1 MGTAALI
8 FPAGQPGAEEGRIQA
23 LAEGRRVVG
32 ASSLTADPVRGDY
45 DTWEW
50 LPYVSDPAFEAAL
63 AALVRK
69 HEIGVINAPHYVV
82 FHHLEA
88 RLAEIAPG
96 VELRG
101 GATLFDH
108 EKTYRTLQ
116 DRMAVVDR
124 TPFYAPALPLKPD
137 LSDIVRAGLFRQA
150 ETISG
155 MSSEEKLLA
164 VVDILRCAPDGDIV
178 EIGTWW
184 GKSAA
189 MFVMLAHR
197 FDVGPVLCV
206 DPWASE
212 ALSQGDE
219 ILDAASAAA
228 DMDEAFRIFQ
238 INLAPVALG
247 QLNYIRAP
255 SAGAAA
261 QYRRPGWRSRTE
273 TFGSVCY
280 SGRIAVLH
288 IDGNHTLEHAEEDM
302 RLWTPHVAPGGWI
315 IFDDYFWAFGDGPK
329 RVGDAFL
336 EREAARIQFSFVAG
350 KALFVQLRAPPAD

>member
-1 MGTAALI
+1 MGTTALI

-23 LAEGRRVVG
+23 LAEGRKVVG
-32 ASSLTADPVRGDY
+32 ASSLAADPARRAY

-50 LPYVSDPAFEAAL
+50 LPYVSDPAFEGAL

-69 HEIGVINAPHYVV
+69 HEIGLIDTQHYVV
-82 FHHLEA
+82 FNHLEA
-88 RLAEIAPG
+88 RLGEIAPG

-101 GATLFDH
+101 GSTLFDH
-108 EKTYRTLQ
+108 EKTYRALQ
-116 DRMAVVDR
+116 ARIAVTGR
-124 TPFYAPALPLKPD
+124 TPFYAPALPPKPD

-164 VVDILRCAPDGDIV
+164 LVDILRCAPAGDIV

-189 MFVMLAHR
+189 VFVMLAHR
-197 FDVGPVLCV
+197 FDTGSVLCV

-212 ALSQGDE
+212 ALSQGDA
-219 ILDAASAAA
+219 ILDAASALA
-228 DMDEAFRIFQ
+228 DMDAAFRIFQ
-238 INLAPVALG
+238 INLAPLALG
-247 QLNYIRAP
+247 RLNYIRAT

-261 QYRRPGWRSRTE
+261 RYGPGLEVRTE
-273 TFGSVCY
+273 TFGSVRY
-280 SGRIAVLH
+280 SGAIAVLH

-315 IFDDYFWAFGDGPK
+315 IFDDYFWVFGDGPK
-329 RVGDAFL
+329 QVGDAFL
-336 EREAARIQFSFVAG
+336 DREAARIQFSFVAG
-350 KALFVQLRAPPAD
+350 KALFVQLKASAP

>member
-1 MGTAALI
+1 VGETILI
-8 FPAGQPGAEEGRIQA
+8 FPAGQPGAEQGRIQA
-23 LAEGRRVVG
+23 LSEGRRVVG
-32 ASSLTADPVRGDY
+32 ASSLAYDPVREDY

-50 LPYVSDPAFEAAL
+50 LPYVSDPAFEDAL
-63 AALVRK
+63 AAVVRK
-69 HEIGVINAPHYVV
+69 HRIGVIHTPHYVIWG
-82 FHHLEA
+82 
-88 RLAEIAPG
+88 RLNERLREIAPG

-101 GATLFDH
+101 GNTLFDQ
-108 EKTYRTLQ
+108 EKVYRALQ
-116 DRMAVVDR
+116 ARLAAVDR
-124 TPFYAPALPLKPD
+124 DPFHAPAIGLRPD
-137 LSDIVRAGLFRQA
+137 LSDVVRAGLFRQA
-150 ETISG
+150 DTIPG

-164 VVDILRCAPDGDIV
+164 LVDIIRCAPAGDIV

-197 FDVGPVLCV
+197 YDIGPVLCV

-212 ALSQGDE
+212 ALAQGDA

-238 INLAPVALG
+238 INLAPLAQG
-247 QLNYIRAP
+247 RLNYLRAP
-255 SAGAAA
+255 SAGGAA
-261 QYRRPGWRSRTE
+261 QYRPGLEIRNE
-273 TFGSVCY
+273 TFGAVRY

-288 IDGNHTLEHAEEDM
+288 IDGNHTFEHADEDM

-315 IFDDYFWAFGDGPK
+315 IFDDYFWVFGDGPK

-336 EREAARIQFSFVAG
+336 AREAERIQFSFVAG
-350 KALFVQLRAPPAD
+350 KALFVQLKAA